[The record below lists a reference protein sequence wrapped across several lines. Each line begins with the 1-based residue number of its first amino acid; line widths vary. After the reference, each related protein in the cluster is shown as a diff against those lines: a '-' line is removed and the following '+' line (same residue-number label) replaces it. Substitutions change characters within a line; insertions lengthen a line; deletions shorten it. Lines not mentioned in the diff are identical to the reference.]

1 MFFYRTS
8 PLGKLPAVIAE
19 EKMAGILEFVG
30 RFGTEEACIA
40 HLAALR
46 WPGGYV
52 CPKCGGQTAWQLTAR
67 PRTFECGACHHQES
81 VTSGTIFHRTRT
93 ALPKWFLAAYLM
105 GCDKRGVSA
114 KFLQRELHVAYQ
126 TAWTM
131 AHKLRHGL
139 NEDPTC
145 PLSGFLEADE
155 TFIGGRGDAASPG
168 RSTANPDKSLVVAA
182 VEKVPAPKN
191 KKGKWGHA
199 VKRQHG
205 FYAGNIRIAVLPEA
219 TSVELGAFL
228 KANVATK
235 SHLLTD
241 GFKGYQGR
249 DAALG
254 DHLKHTP
261 VIQDAGVNAGEFFPI
276 IHTVFSNIKAWI
288 VGTHH
293 GVSAKH
299 LPRYLRE
306 WAYRFN
312 RRNLPD
318 GLAPY
323 LIRRA
328 VECASISYDQIVAG
342 GMVGGA
348 TRQRRALATVALPA
362 LAG

>member
-1 MFFYRTS
+1 MGGLLDF
-8 PLGKLPAVIAE
+8 
-19 EKMAGILEFVG
+19 MA
-30 RFGTEEACIA
+30 RFGTEDQCID
-40 HLAALR
+40 HLATLR

-52 CPKCGGQTAWQLTAR
+52 CPKCDARTAWRLPSR
-67 PRTFECGACHHQES
+67 PRVYECGACHHQES
-81 VTSGTIFHRTRT
+81 VTSGTVFHRTRT

-114 KFLQRELHVAYQ
+114 KFLERELGVAYQ

-131 AHKLRHGL
+131 SHKLRHGL
-139 NEDPTC
+139 SEDQERPIGG
-145 PLSGFLEADE
+145 LLEADE
-155 TFIGGRGDAASPG
+155 TFIGGRGGPTSIG
-168 RSTANPDKSLVVAA
+168 RSTKNPDKSLVVAA
-182 VEKVPAPKN
+182 VEKVPAR
-191 KKGKWGHA
+191 KKKSGKHGHA

-205 FYAGNIRIAVLPEA
+205 FHAGNIRIAVLPA
-219 TSVELGAFL
+219 ASARELGAFL
-228 KANVATK
+228 KSNVAAK

-254 DHLKHTP
+254 DHLTHTP
-261 VIQDAGVNAGEFFPI
+261 VIQDEGANAGEFFPI
-276 IHTVFSNIKAWI
+276 IHTVFSNLKAWL

-312 RRNLPD
+312 RRNLPE

-328 VECASISYDQIVAG
+328 VECATITYDQIIAG
-342 GMVGGA
+342 AAVDGA
-348 TRQRRALATVALPA
+348 SRQRRVQAEIAMPA

>member
-1 MFFYRTS
+1 M
-8 PLGKLPAVIAE
+8 
-19 EKMAGILEFVG
+19 
-30 RFGTEEACIA
+30 
-40 HLAALR
+40 
-46 WPGGYV
+46 
-52 CPKCGGQTAWQLTAR
+52 
-67 PRTFECGACHHQES
+67 
-81 VTSGTIFHRTRT
+81 
-93 ALPKWFLAAYLM
+93 PKWFLAAYLM

-114 KFLQRELHVAYQ
+114 AFLQRELGVAYQ

-139 NEDPTC
+139 TEDPVH
-145 PLSGFLEADE
+145 PLGGVLEADE

-168 RSTANPDKSLVVAA
+168 RSTDNPNKSLVIAV
-182 VEKVPAPKN
+182 VEKVPARKSQS
-191 KKGKWGHA
+191 GQHGHA
-199 VKRQHG
+199 VTRQHG
-205 FYAGNIRIAVLPEA
+205 FYAGSARIAVLPEA
-219 TSVELGAFL
+219 TAAELGAFL
-228 KANVATK
+228 KTAVAAK

-261 VIQDAGVNAGEFFPI
+261 VIQGDGANAAEFFPI
-276 IHTVFSNIKAWI
+276 IHTLFSNIKAWL

-306 WAYRFN
+306 WNYRFN
-312 RRNLPD
+312 RRNLNE
-318 GLAPY
+318 GLDRH

-328 VECASISYDQIVAG
+328 VECAAVTYDQLIG
-342 GMVGGA
+342 GAMLAGA
-348 TRQRRALATVALPA
+348 TRIRRYPVPVAAPA